1 MNAAYNSEDNAE
13 WVEYREEMDCPANS
27 MESTE
32 VIDFHSSS
40 EEEPVEMG
48 DIAEALDKMKAAEE
62 VVMYCRV
69 NKEKISRKKKKKGQ
83 L

>member
-13 WVEYREEMDCPANS
+13 WVAYREDMDCPANS

-40 EEEPVEMG
+40 EDEPVEMG
-48 DIAEALDKMKAAEE
+48 EIAETLNKMKDAQE

-69 NKEKISRKKKKKGQ
+69 NKEKI
-83 L
+83 